1 MQKLPLITYL
11 SMFLS
16 STAFLS
22 LSMSSDYICVTHFLP
37 PSVIP
42 FTFTV
47 YVHKNNQATHKRL
60 IFPSFCTTPCIVST
74 YTICG
79 ISCNIT
85 HTPIASYTQKKKKKN
100 RGKLQSAQ
108 KMLRFPW
115 DSPVLILEDKLPQFE
130 VTENQSV
137 VVAMCHSRGYLIEE
151 PGSFVLSQLLAGT
164 DKRVHVAIASLE
176 EHIGPRLPKQNLQD
190 LVNVLVLAKGEVGRQ

>member
-60 IFPSFCTTPCIVST
+60 TFPSFCTTPCIVST

-85 HTPIASYTQKKKKKN
+85 HTPIASYTQKKKKQQRETAKCTKDAKVSM
-100 RGKLQSAQ
+100 GLTC
-108 KMLRFPW
+108 P
-115 DSPVLILEDKLPQFE
+115 
-130 VTENQSV
+130 
-137 VVAMCHSRGYLIEE
+137 HS
-151 PGSFVLSQLLAGT
+151 
-164 DKRVHVAIASLE
+164 
-176 EHIGPRLPKQNLQD
+176 
-190 LVNVLVLAKGEVGRQ
+190 

>member
-1 MQKLPLITYL
+1 
-11 SMFLS
+11 
-16 STAFLS
+16 
-22 LSMSSDYICVTHFLP
+22 
-37 PSVIP
+37 
-42 FTFTV
+42 
-47 YVHKNNQATHKRL
+47 
-60 IFPSFCTTPCIVST
+60 
-74 YTICG
+74 
-79 ISCNIT
+79 
-85 HTPIASYTQKKKKKN
+85 
-100 RGKLQSAQ
+100 
-108 KMLRFPW
+108 MLRFPW

-130 VTENQSV
+130 VTKNQSV

>member
-1 MQKLPLITYL
+1 M
-11 SMFLS
+11 
-16 STAFLS
+16 
-22 LSMSSDYICVTHFLP
+22 
-37 PSVIP
+37 
-42 FTFTV
+42 
-47 YVHKNNQATHKRL
+47 
-60 IFPSFCTTPCIVST
+60 
-74 YTICG
+74 
-79 ISCNIT
+79 
-85 HTPIASYTQKKKKKN
+85 
-100 RGKLQSAQ
+100 QSAQ

-190 LVNVLVLAKGEVGRQ
+190 LVNVLVLAKGEVGRQWLLVSAHIENLQSEEGRIYAFMLTVSNVEN